1 MCGFVG
7 YLIPQGKP
15 RPDLA
20 VWSQI
25 VLHRGPDSG
34 GTYHDGPVGFGF
46 RRLAIQDLSEAGNQP
61 MQGERFTLMLNGEI
75 YNQARLRQELATPA
89 GGWRGHSDT
98 ETVLQA
104 FEQWGLERT
113 LGRLNGMYALAVW
126 DKHKQELT
134 LVRDPLGVKPLLY
147 LEHGGSVYFASELR
161 ALRPHSR
168 GRLSAQGVALYAAL
182 GFVPAP
188 FSLLEDVK
196 KLRPGEVRVFGR
208 QPRSGFIQYGA
219 WQEARDVEPGDLR
232 AAVERAVEG
241 QLLSDVPVGI
251 FLSGGVDSSA
261 IAHVVARTGPLASFS
276 LRPLHGG
283 SPEAELDADLAAAQ
297 AKKLGLEHH
306 EIPFDPA
313 EVAQDPADLLA
324 RMDEP
329 VLEPYFRG
337 EVLLSQA
344 ARAAGVIVVLTGH
357 GGDEVFMGYPTYQ
370 AVEKGERYDRIPL
383 LGPALR
389 AASSLPFLPGDA
401 RDNLRGAASVWRQPF
416 LEGYARRSAVLFDAA
431 TAARLAGLP
440 AAEVGETLRALLEE
454 AHGRAQRLPSPAGRP
469 LRPVELAARMDLLF
483 NVPEHYNQRLDRA
496 SMNASVEARV
506 PLQDLDLLDC
516 VLRLGAE
523 ALMDGGLK
531 GLMKQSF
538 AELPREVLHRP
549 KRHFQA
555 PLLGWLREGGALEP
569 WARSQLKALGQR
581 LGQRLPEARVEST
594 QAAYQTWS
602 LALLEG
608 WARQMQLDTVPA

>member
-1 MCGFVG
+1 MCGFIG

-20 VWSQI
+20 TWSQLI
-25 VLHRGPDSG
+25 VHRGPDSG
-34 GTYHDGPVGFGF
+34 GTYQDGPLGFAF
-46 RRLAIQDLSEAGNQP
+46 RRLAILDLSEAGNQP
-61 MQGERFTLMLNGEI
+61 MQGERFVLMFNGEI
-75 YNQARLRQELATPA
+75 YNHADLRAELATPR

-98 ETVLQA
+98 ETILQA
-104 FEQWGLERT
+104 CEQWGVGPTLE
-113 LGRLNGMYALAVW
+113 RLNGMFALAIW
-126 DKHKQELT
+126 DKQRQELA
-134 LVRDPLGVKPLLY
+134 LARDPLGVKPLLY
-147 LEHGGSVYFASELR
+147 LERGSALYFASELK
-161 ALRPHSR
+161 ALRPYSR
-168 GRLSAQGVALYAAL
+168 GRLSASGVALYASL

-188 FSLLEDVK
+188 FSLLDDVK

-208 QPRSGFIQYGA
+208 NPRGWFIHYKA
-219 WQEARDVEPGDLR
+219 WQEERSVEPGDLR
-232 AAVERAVEG
+232 PAVEKAVRR
-241 QLLSDVPVGI
+241 QLISDVPVGI

-261 IAHVVARTGPLASFS
+261 IAHVVAQTGSLCSFS
-276 LRPLHGG
+276 LRPRG
-283 SPEAELDADLAAAQ
+283 SNPEAELDADLAAMQ
-297 AKKLGLEHH
+297 AKKLGLRHH

-344 ARAAGVIVVLTGH
+344 ARAAGIIVVLTGH
-357 GGDEVFMGYPTYQ
+357 GGDEVLMGYPTYQ
-370 AVEKGERYDRIPL
+370 AVAKGEHYDRIPL

-389 AASSLPFLPGDA
+389 AASSLPFFSSHA
-401 RDNLRGAASVWRQPF
+401 RDNLRGAASVWRRPF
-416 LEGYARRSAVLFDAA
+416 LEGYALRSAVLFDAA
-431 TAARLAGLP
+431 TSARLAGL
-440 AAEVGETLRALLEE
+440 AAPEVGETLRGLLEDV
-454 AHGRAQRLPSPAGRP
+454 RQSVQRLPGPSRG

-496 SMNASVEARV
+496 SMSASVEARV
-506 PLQDLDLLDC
+506 PLQDLELLDS
-516 VLRLGAE
+516 VLRLGVE

-538 AELPREVLHRP
+538 GELPREVLYRP

-555 PLLGWLREGGALEP
+555 PLLGWLRQGGALEP
-569 WARSQLKALGQR
+569 WARSQLRSLEQR
-581 LGQRLPEARVEST
+581 LGRVLPPLRVDST
-594 QAAYQTWS
+594 QAAYRAWS

-608 WARQMQLDTVPA
+608 WAQKLQLDTVPA

>member
-1 MCGFVG
+1 MCGFIG

-20 VWSQI
+20 AWSQLI
-25 VLHRGPDSG
+25 LHRGPDSG
-34 GTYHDGPVGFGF
+34 GAYQDGPLGFGF
-46 RRLAIQDLSEAGNQP
+46 RRLAILDLSEAGNQP
-61 MQGERFTLMLNGEI
+61 MQGERFALMFNGEI
-75 YNQARLRQELATPA
+75 YNHAELRADLAVPG

-98 ETVLQA
+98 ETILQA
-104 FEQWGLERT
+104 CEQWGVGPTLE
-113 LGRLNGMYALAVW
+113 RLNGMFALAIW
-126 DKHKQELT
+126 DKQRRELI
-134 LVRDPLGVKPLLY
+134 LARDPLGVKPLLY
-147 LEHGGSVYFASELR
+147 LERGGALYFASELR
-161 ALRPHSR
+161 ALRPYSQ
-168 GRLSAQGVALYAAL
+168 GRLSALGLALYASL

-196 KLRPGEVRVFGR
+196 KLRPGEVRVFGHN
-208 QPRSGFIQYGA
+208 PRGWFIHYRA
-219 WQEARDVEPGDLR
+219 WQEERRVEPGDLR
-232 AAVERAVEG
+232 AALEKAVQR
-241 QLLSDVPVGI
+241 QLISDVPVGI

-261 IAHVVARTGPLASFS
+261 IAHLVARTGSLSSFS
-276 LRPLHGG
+276 LRPLD
-283 SPEAELDADLAAAQ
+283 SNPEAELDADLAAMQ
-297 AKKLGLEHH
+297 AKKLGLRHH
-306 EIPFDPA
+306 EVPFDPA

-344 ARAAGVIVVLTGH
+344 ARAAGIIVVLTGH

-370 AVEKGERYDRIPL
+370 AVEKGERYDRVPL

-389 AASSLPFLPGDA
+389 AASSLPLLSGPA
-401 RDNLRGAASVWRQPF
+401 RENLRGAAGVWRRPF
-416 LEGYARRSAVLFDAA
+416 LEGYALRSAVLFDPA
-431 TAARLAGLP
+431 TSARLGGL
-440 AAEVGETLRALLEE
+440 AAPELAEALGGLLEE
-454 AHGRAQRLPSPAGRP
+454 VRQATRRLPGPARA

-496 SMNASVEARV
+496 SMSSSVEARV
-506 PLQDLDLLDC
+506 PLQDLELLDC

-531 GLMKQSF
+531 GLLKQSF

-555 PLLGWLREGGALEP
+555 PLLGWLRQGGVLEP
-569 WARSQLKALGQR
+569 WARGQLKALEQR
-581 LGQRLPEARVEST
+581 LGQSLPPLAVDST
-594 QAAYQTWS
+594 QAAYRVWS

-608 WARQMQLDTVPA
+608 WAQRLQLDTVPA

>member
-1 MCGFVG
+1 MCGFIG

-20 VWSQI
+20 AWSQL
-25 VLHRGPDSG
+25 VAHRGPDSG
-34 GTYHDGPVGFGF
+34 GVYQDGPLGFGF
-46 RRLAIQDLSEAGNQP
+46 RRLAILDLSEAGNQP
-61 MQGERFTLMLNGEI
+61 MQGERFALMFNGEI
-75 YNQARLRQELATPA
+75 YNHADLRAELATPR

-98 ETVLQA
+98 ETILQA
-104 FEQWGLERT
+104 CEQWGVGPAIE
-113 LGRLNGMYALAVW
+113 RLNGMFALAIW
-126 DKHKQELT
+126 DKERQELT
-134 LVRDPLGVKPLLY
+134 LARDPLGVKPLLY
-147 LEHGGSVYFASELR
+147 LERGSALYFASELR
-161 ALRPHSR
+161 ALRPYSQ
-168 GRLSAQGVALYAAL
+168 GRLSASGVALYASL

-188 FSLLEDVK
+188 FSLLDDVR

-208 QPRSGFIQYGA
+208 NPRGGFIHYKA
-219 WQEARDVEPGDLR
+219 WQEERGVEPGDLR
-232 AAVERAVEG
+232 AAVEQAVQR
-241 QLLSDVPVGI
+241 QLISDVPVGI

-261 IAHVVARTGPLASFS
+261 IAHVVARTGSLCSFS
-276 LRPLHGG
+276 LRPLD
-283 SPEAELDADLAAAQ
+283 SNPEAELDAELAALQ
-297 AKKLGLEHH
+297 ARKLGLRHH

-313 EVAQDPADLLA
+313 EVAQDPAELLA

-344 ARAAGVIVVLTGH
+344 ARAAGIIVVLTGH
-357 GGDEVFMGYPTYQ
+357 GGDEVFMGYPTYR
-370 AVEKGERYDRIPL
+370 AVERGERYDRVPL

-389 AASSLPFLPGDA
+389 AASSLPFLSPHA

-416 LEGYARRSAVLFDAA
+416 LEGYALRSAVLFDTA
-431 TAARLAGLP
+431 TSARLAGL
-440 AAEVGETLRALLEE
+440 AAPQVGETLWGLLE
-454 AHGRAQRLPSPAGRP
+454 GVRQGVWRLPTPPRG

-496 SMNASVEARV
+496 SMSASVEARV

-538 AELPREVLHRP
+538 TELPREVLHRP

-555 PLLGWLREGGALEP
+555 PLLGWLRQGGALEP
-569 WARSQLKALGQR
+569 WARSQLSSLEQR
-581 LGQRLPEARVEST
+581 LGRSLPPLRVDST
-594 QAAYQTWS
+594 QAAYQAWS

-608 WARQMQLDTVPA
+608 WAQKLQLDTVPA